1 MEAMTPLNYELL
13 GEIIMMNDAAFKSV
27 DINKAKVLRCLC
39 KTASH
44 NKNIKESFDREKAK
58 EYFYRV
64 SDIVCEYLMTRLR
77 SADKEAERKD
87 DLDELIKELQGEND
101 NVLDGFRELI
111 VLELKEY
118 IYNYENCNGNSFD
131 VYYNLDYCD
140 QYFHV
145 VEYFGYYEYYESHI
159 YNPAHFVLNQDSIYD
174 FANAANVANAATAV
188 AQKSSE

>member
-1 MEAMTPLNYELL
+1 MEAMTPINYELL

-44 NKNIKESFDREKAK
+44 NKNIKECFDREKAE

-64 SDIVCEYLMTRLR
+64 SDIVCEYLMTRWR
-77 SADKEAERKD
+77 SADKEVLRKD
-87 DLDELIKELQGEND
+87 DLDELIKELQGENV

-118 IYNYENCNGNSFD
+118 IYNYENCNGSSFD

-140 QYFHV
+140 QYFHIV
-145 VEYFGYYEYYESHI
+145 DYFGYYEYYESHI

-174 FANAANVANAATAV
+174 FANAASVAV